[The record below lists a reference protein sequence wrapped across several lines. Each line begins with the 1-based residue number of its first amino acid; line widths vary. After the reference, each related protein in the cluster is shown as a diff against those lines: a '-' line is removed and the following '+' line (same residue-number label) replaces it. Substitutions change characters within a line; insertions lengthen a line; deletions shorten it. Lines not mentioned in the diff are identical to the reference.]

1 MGEAEFPFGET
12 EFPIAVLLRD
22 GADRDEAVEVIDRL
36 RAHLKVYDTSPSE
49 WTVEVWSEA
58 NDRAGAA
65 SLVERR
71 LDERASDLNW
81 RDLLDV
87 H

>member
-22 GADRDEAVEVIDRL
+22 GADRAKAVEIIDRL
-36 RAHLKVYDTSPSE
+36 DLKVREASPSE
-49 WTVEVWSEA
+49 WTVEVWSEP

-65 SLVERR
+65 SLVQRR
-71 LDERASDLNW
+71 LDERASGVNW
-81 RDLLDV
+81 RDLLNV
-87 H
+87 R